1 MFEKN
6 VKLFYLYH
14 GLIVDEDTIH
24 GMNIKFKEQ
33 LYEKVDW
40 DFNNLGEKRKQ
51 SFIFHDFYYDFGG
64 RKYICTDKSDFCKWS
79 YCTGMDAKL

>member
-6 VKLFYLYH
+6 VKFFYLYH

-33 LYEKVDW
+33 LYEKVD
-40 DFNNLGEKRKQ
+40 
-51 SFIFHDFYYDFGG
+51 
-64 RKYICTDKSDFCKWS
+64 
-79 YCTGMDAKL
+79 